1 MDIKYNYIHKLLPI
15 INQELTST
23 NDYDPHLPMK
33 LYLAYIIEQNFFES
47 RIFADYNIGNEELKI
62 FQEFQRSYQT
72 LIKNQQYT
80 NTLESI
86 QTLFELYQTARHIK
100 TMLAKGGN
108 MEDTM
113 QAACDIIP
121 DYNQNEILQAL
132 QSTDLSIEDI
142 ENILKALQKIESLPY
157 LDLQKPSSIERILD
171 KSTTTIIE
179 SMNNILNSWARNSN
193 EESLIALWSF
203 LDNNIGLNA
212 AELGPIPKKERMPR
226 DFTEADYI
234 NNAQELIMKLYRKI
248 EEEQVIDTEIIR
260 EIENMAYKHPAI
272 IAPVFVT
279 MVKGIISEKGE
290 TKIDYEQ
297 LKDNLR
303 TFVLKTSPLRYQE
316 YSDLIDSISTPVDA
330 VNIWR
335 KIYKENVSRE
345 DTRLQAISVATL
357 LLRKINTQP
366 EIPLLIATTGS
377 NETEHILY
385 IDKAKALEMFK
396 ANDVLKPN
404 IEYLV
409 PKNGN
414 KTKRER
420 VASYLEPF
428 GIPDGIRNELISK
441 INEDDHKTASYQL
454 LVAISEL
461 EKDKRDQLLTFLPA
475 NVWATIFIET
485 LKDKNKIG
493 IVKTYITNKESKELD
508 EYLQLSREILAK
520 ENNTN
525 TNWMTG
531 YSSQYVEAAAL
542 ALAVEYIKE
551 YYEDVFKNARIS
563 YKISADPS
571 QKTKGEDFLVFFK
584 IEHDIYRTIT
594 CFYADGKTQNN
605 SSPSKGSAPSNLAKS
620 IGMQVKAYNS
630 ISDKEIRRF
639 FTDPDIIDQALQIVQ
654 EHPEKFKT
662 LNELSETK
670 RENII
675 KYLLD
680 GIEELVRRQEN
691 IDKDD
696 SYERDL
702 TYSNS
707 FAVFFT
713 EYYGGYS
720 KSDQVQTLAMVL
732 QEGNVL
738 IDALISQSSYNGQLS
753 VKLTEPDYFVRS
765 GIYTILKSVSN
776 IAKQITQ
783 KETNIN
789 LQQVRNRKKYEERDE
804 YDR

>member
-1 MDIKYNYIHKLLPI
+1 M
-15 INQELTST
+15 
-23 NDYDPHLPMK
+23 
-33 LYLAYIIEQNFFES
+33 
-47 RIFADYNIGNEELKI
+47 NI
-62 FQEFQRSYQT
+62 
-72 LIKNQQYT
+72 
-80 NTLESI
+80 
-86 QTLFELYQTARHIK
+86 
-100 TMLAKGGN
+100 
-108 MEDTM
+108 
-113 QAACDIIP
+113 C
-121 DYNQNEILQAL
+121 
-132 QSTDLSIEDI
+132 
-142 ENILKALQKIESLPY
+142 
-157 LDLQKPSSIERILD
+157 
-171 KSTTTIIE
+171 
-179 SMNNILNSWARNSN
+179 
-193 EESLIALWSF
+193 
-203 LDNNIGLNA
+203 
-212 AELGPIPKKERMPR
+212 
-226 DFTEADYI
+226 
-234 NNAQELIMKLYRKI
+234 
-248 EEEQVIDTEIIR
+248 
-260 EIENMAYKHPAI
+260 
-272 IAPVFVT
+272 
-279 MVKGIISEKGE
+279 
-290 TKIDYEQ
+290 
-297 LKDNLR
+297 
-303 TFVLKTSPLRYQE
+303 
-316 YSDLIDSISTPVDA
+316 
-330 VNIWR
+330 
-335 KIYKENVSRE
+335 
-345 DTRLQAISVATL
+345 
-357 LLRKINTQP
+357 
-366 EIPLLIATTGS
+366 
-377 NETEHILY
+377 
-385 IDKAKALEMFK
+385 
-396 ANDVLKPN
+396 
-404 IEYLV
+404 
-409 PKNGN
+409 
-414 KTKRER
+414 
-420 VASYLEPF
+420 SYLEKYWQKKITP
-428 GIPDGIRNELISK
+428 IP
-441 INEDDHKTASYQL
+441 
-454 LVAISEL
+454 
-461 EKDKRDQLLTFLPA
+461 
-475 NVWATIFIET
+475 
-485 LKDKNKIG
+485 IG
-493 IVKTYITNKESKELD
+493 
-508 EYLQLSREILAK
+508 
-520 ENNTN
+520 
-525 TNWMTG
+525 MTG